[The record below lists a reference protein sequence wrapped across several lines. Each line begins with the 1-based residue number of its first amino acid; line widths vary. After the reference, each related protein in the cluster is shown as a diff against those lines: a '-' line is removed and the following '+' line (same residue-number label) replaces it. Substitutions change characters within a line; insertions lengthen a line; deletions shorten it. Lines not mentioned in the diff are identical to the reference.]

1 MTLIIDLLQVMVN
14 DIHWLRRSYSA
25 IETINSKSNRVTP
38 RQMLISQLQ
47 YCYCYTACH
56 RQPANLWSQERG
68 FLAKMLRS
76 KSLLWGLLQFFQQ
89 KFEHYCFALMPIMMA
104 SGGVRSAG
112 PSFHYVRWDHDATQR
127 GACACAHMAGQGAGV
142 DSTSQQYILTSFV
155 QDYIADPHILGQR
168 IMRASHLHRVNSG
181 AAVCVSA
188 FNAAAVH
195 ASWCVLCVRVGV
207 CNSTGTIATA
217 EVQISASV

>member
-1 MTLIIDLLQVMVN
+1 LVAQKLQRN
-14 DIHWLRRSYSA
+14 RNNKQQKQSGYSA
-25 IETINSKSNRVTP
+25 TDADIAVTVLLLLHSVSP
-38 RQMLISQLQ
+38 SASESLVAGAR
-47 YCYCYTACH
+47 
-56 RQPANLWSQERG
+56 
-68 FLAKMLRS
+68 FVAKMLRS
-76 KSLLWGLLQFFQQ
+76 KSLLWGLQQFFQQ
-89 KFEHYCFALMPIMMA
+89 KFEHHCFALMPIMMA

-127 GACACAHMAGQGAGV
+127 GACACAHMAGQGAVV

-155 QDYIADPHILGQR
+155 QDYTADSHISGQR
-168 IMRASHLHRVNSG
+168 IMRASRLHRVNSG

-195 ASWCVLCVRVGV
+195 ASWCVLCVYVGV

-217 EVQISASV
+217 EVRISASV